1 MADLFDVAAGALERR
16 TGLGSLEARGTLRIA
31 LKAGGVAARGLSEPQ
46 LRAVLEKL
54 MPHELEVRGL
64 RDAEAICAAVIEDA
78 QSEWADVAS
87 RRASDPD
94 EIFRRM
100 LDD

>member
-46 LRAVLEKL
+46 LRAVLERL
-54 MPHELEVRGL
+54 MPHELEVRGV
-64 RDAEAICAAVIEDA
+64 RDAEAVCAAVIEDA
-78 QSEWADVAS
+78 RDAWADAAS

-100 LDD
+100 ADD